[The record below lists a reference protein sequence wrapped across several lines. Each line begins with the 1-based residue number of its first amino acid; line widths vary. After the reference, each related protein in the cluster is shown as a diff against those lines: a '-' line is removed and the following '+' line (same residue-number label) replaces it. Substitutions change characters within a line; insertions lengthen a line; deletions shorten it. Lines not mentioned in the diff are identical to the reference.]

1 MAGRKRPAE
10 IQGVRRRAGSR
21 GGNRSELRRR
31 VRRLYRVKTGVRDPL
46 TLCLPKLAKSARRR
60 NNRRD
65 RSLCVAL
72 RGSGVHDRVSS
83 RPYKREK
90 ERPLALAT
98 GVPVLPRHGLRH
110 PQRQAER
117 RRPLLDMCD
126 LRLVLGDYVHD
137 LAVVTLAGP
146 MRRDGERDEKPA
158 AAPRGDR
165 LPTSSIS

>member
-1 MAGRKRPAE
+1 MLAQARQVGATTEQPTRPLA
-10 IQGVRRRAGSR
+10 
-21 GGNRSELRRR
+21 LRCVALRCVALR
-31 VRRLYRVKTGVRDPL
+31 
-46 TLCLPKLAKSARRR
+46 
-60 NNRRD
+60 
-65 RSLCVAL
+65 CVAL